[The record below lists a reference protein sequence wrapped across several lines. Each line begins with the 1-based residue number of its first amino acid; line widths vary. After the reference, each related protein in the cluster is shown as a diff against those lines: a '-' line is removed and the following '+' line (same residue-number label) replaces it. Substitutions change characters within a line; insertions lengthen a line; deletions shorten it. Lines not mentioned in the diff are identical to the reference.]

1 MIAIRTLAVIAALAA
16 AGLAAAPAQGADRCG
31 HRKARTIR
39 QTARVRVY
47 EGDFGVFACARATGR
62 RVHLY
67 DDDGEY
73 DLGEID
79 LIRGDFVA
87 YDWVRY
93 PTCKDACPPG
103 VTGSAGTD
111 VTSVRNGHTRELAAS
126 AVDAL
131 VLARSGGAAWLVG
144 GQLWIWTRT
153 QKREL
158 DSGNIPARSVHRSR
172 GVLHWVRD
180 GQPES
185 ARMP

>member
-16 AGLAAAPAQGADRCG
+16 AGLAAAPAQAADRCG

-103 VTGSAGTD
+103 VTVDEVQEATGFALATD
-111 VTSVRNGHTRELAAS
+111 G
-126 AVDAL
+126 AV
-131 VLARSGGAAWLVG
+131 
-144 GQLWIWTRT
+144 
-153 QKREL
+153 
-158 DSGNIPARSVHRSR
+158 
-172 GVLHWVRD
+172 
-180 GQPES
+180 PES
-185 ARMP
+185 RTPTEEELRLIRDVIDPQGLRNAEVKSA